1 VESFKLKNKGFAA
14 VKFEGVDNER
24 DARVLLRQRLF
35 LPAQIL
41 PKLSGTQFYD
51 HEVVG
56 FTVVDTLFGEVG
68 IIEDVID
75 LAVNPLLQIKHGTKE
90 VLVPL
95 AANVVQAVDRKKK
108 VMTITAP
115 EGLIQLYLG

>member
-1 VESFKLKNKGFAA
+1 
-14 VKFEGVDNER
+14 VDNEN
-24 DARVLLRQRLF
+24 DARILLRQRLF

-41 PKLSGTQFYD
+41 PKLTGIQFYD

-56 FTVVDTLFGEVG
+56 FTVLDTSYGEVG

-75 LAVNPLLQIKHGTKE
+75 LAINPLLQIKQGTKE
-90 VLVPL
+90 VLIPL
-95 AANVVQAVDRKKK
+95 AANVVQAIDRKKK
-108 VMTITAP
+108 TMTITAP

>member
-1 VESFKLKNKGFAA
+1 M
-14 VKFEGVDNER
+14 DNEN
-24 DARVLLRQRLF
+24 DARILLRQRLF

-41 PKLSGTQFYD
+41 PKLTGIQFYD

-56 FTVVDTLFGEVG
+56 FTVVDTSYGEVG

-75 LAVNPLLQIKHGTKE
+75 LAINPLLQIKQGAKE
-90 VLVPL
+90 VLIPL
-95 AANVVQAVDRKKK
+95 AANVVQAIDRKKK
-108 VMTITAP
+108 TMTITAP